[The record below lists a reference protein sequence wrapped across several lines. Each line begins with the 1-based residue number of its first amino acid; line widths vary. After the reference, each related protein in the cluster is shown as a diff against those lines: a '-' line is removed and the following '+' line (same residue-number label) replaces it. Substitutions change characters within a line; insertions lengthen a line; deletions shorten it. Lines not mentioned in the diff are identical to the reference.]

1 MFKIALKFKMATL
14 LFVTLR
20 QKVCIMKSL
29 YFFLAIVT
37 IFSSSCDTKK
47 QQEVKETPT
56 EVAVA
61 ETPETTIPVVNFEEF
76 KAYIYKNDNKT
87 YIVNFWA
94 TWCAPCVKELPYFEA
109 VHKKYAD
116 QNVEVLFVS
125 LDFNLKKLNSFLAKH
140 PLSASQVL
148 LDDPDQN
155 AWIPKISKTWSG
167 AIPATI
173 IYNKDKRTFF
183 ERSFTQEALEEEL
196 QSFIKS

>member
-1 MFKIALKFKMATL
+1 M

-20 QKVCIMKSL
+20 QKVNIMKVHYIVL
-29 YFFLAIVT
+29 LAIS
-37 IFSSSCDTKK
+37 IFFSACDTKK
-47 QQEVKETPT
+47 TQEVKDVPK

-61 ETPETTIPVVNFEEF
+61 EKTKSTIPVLNFEEF
-76 KAYIYKNDNKT
+76 EAYITKNDHKT
-87 YIVNFWA
+87 HIVNFWA

-125 LDFNLKKLNSFLAKH
+125 LDFNLKKLNSFLKKH
-140 PLSASQVL
+140 PLTASQVL

-155 AWIPKISKTWSG
+155 TWIPKISKTWSG

-173 IYNKDKRTFF
+173 IYNKDHRKFY
-183 ERSFTQEALEEEL
+183 ERSFTQEELEQEL
-196 QSFIKS
+196 QSFKKS